1 MQTINLENKTQHEL
15 KNLLDQVKVSDL
27 PFEDKKSLIDEIQ
40 ARITGVQAMKQ
51 SQILKEIDEGQGDM
65 NDIGGGD

>member
-1 MQTINLENKTQHEL
+1 MLTINLDSKTQHEL
-15 KNLLDQVKVSDL
+15 RLLLDQVKVSDL
-27 PFEDKKSLIDEIQ
+27 SFEDKKNLIDEIQ

>member
-1 MQTINLENKTQHEL
+1 MLSIDLDTKTQHEL

-27 PFEDKKSLIDEIQ
+27 IFDDKKRLIDEIQ

-51 SQILKEIDEGQGDM
+51 SKILKEIDEGQGDM

>member
-1 MQTINLENKTQHEL
+1 MLAINLDTKTQHEL

-27 PFEDKKSLIDEIQ
+27 AFEDKKRLIDEIQ

>member
-1 MQTINLENKTQHEL
+1 MLTINLDTKTQHEL
-15 KNLLDQVKVSDL
+15 KLLLDQVKVSDL
-27 PFEDKKSLIDEIQ
+27 SFEDKKNLIDEIQ

>member
-1 MQTINLENKTQHEL
+1 MLTINLDNKTQHEL
-15 KNLLDQVKVSDL
+15 RLLLDQVKVSDL
-27 PFEDKKSLIDEIQ
+27 SFEDKKNLIDEIQ